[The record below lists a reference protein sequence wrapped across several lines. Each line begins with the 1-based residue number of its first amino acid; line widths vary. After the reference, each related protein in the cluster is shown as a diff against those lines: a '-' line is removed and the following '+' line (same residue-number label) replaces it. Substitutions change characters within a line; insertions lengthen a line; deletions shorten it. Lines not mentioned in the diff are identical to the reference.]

1 MTTDDGLIQMFYDID
16 VDKSGVIDCDEL
28 RQYLLKK
35 EFGEFFISRF
45 LKVFDSN
52 RDGKI
57 TFEEFRI
64 GLHKIPH
71 TQKTYSYWHHILH
84 KVDKD
89 KNGYITTNE
98 IYDMLAES
106 GNGEKFTSKELQ
118 AFIREYDQDGD
129 GKLNYHEFLDYLL
142 DQPTTDDENHAT
154 TTKTGI

>member
-1 MTTDDGLIQMFYDID
+1 M
-16 VDKSGVIDCDEL
+16 
-28 RQYLLKK
+28 
-35 EFGEFFISRF
+35 
-45 LKVFDSN
+45 
-52 RDGKI
+52 
-57 TFEEFRI
+57 
-64 GLHKIPH
+64 
-71 TQKTYSYWHHILH
+71 H

-142 DQPTTDDENHAT
+142 DQPTTDDQNHAT